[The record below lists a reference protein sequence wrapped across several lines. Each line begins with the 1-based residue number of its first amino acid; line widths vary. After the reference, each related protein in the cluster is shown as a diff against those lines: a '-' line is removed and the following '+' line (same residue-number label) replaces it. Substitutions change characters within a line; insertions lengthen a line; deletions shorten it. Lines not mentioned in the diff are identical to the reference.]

1 VLERPQETS
10 NRFFR
15 ERDWL
20 AYIAVQDY
28 PPEHWNEAHI
38 SNNFRG
44 FCKLLEIDPA
54 CLTGYDYSPLRL
66 LVTVHHRL
74 DIPSELWVEADGSP
88 LGGSVMQIMPIRVWP
103 RINQLDDEGGLIP
116 FFGPPPPPPHRTPLA
131 FSLPA
136 SPGHRSPPPPPTSR
150 PLLTTLPSWLR
161 RRTHCHHQLLLTFS
175 TSPLCSRAPKTPL
188 LQLPLL
194 RLRLHARPHHQL
206 PLLLQ
211 PNASLSLRFS
221 NSPTAGGP
229 PGTRLV
235 AMVYHS
241 VRAHVLQ
248 LWTRGNMSR
257 WQTRQH
263 SAQL

>member
-1 VLERPQETS
+1 MIEAVKCNDQAVIKVGI
-10 NRFFR
+10 FR
-15 ERDWL
+15 SPW
-20 AYIAVQDY
+20 
-28 PPEHWNEAHI
+28 PPETT
-38 SNNFRG
+38 G
-44 FCKLLEIDPA
+44 PA
-54 CLTGYDYSPLRL
+54 LTARPWLSACRP
-66 LVTVHHRL
+66 
-74 DIPSELWVEADGSP
+74 
-88 LGGSVMQIMPIRVWP
+88 P
-103 RINQLDDEGGLIP
+103 RATA
-116 FFGPPPPPPHRTPLA
+116 PPP
-131 FSLPA
+131 
-136 SPGHRSPPPPPTSR
+136 SR

-248 LWTRGNMSR
+248 LWTMGNMSR